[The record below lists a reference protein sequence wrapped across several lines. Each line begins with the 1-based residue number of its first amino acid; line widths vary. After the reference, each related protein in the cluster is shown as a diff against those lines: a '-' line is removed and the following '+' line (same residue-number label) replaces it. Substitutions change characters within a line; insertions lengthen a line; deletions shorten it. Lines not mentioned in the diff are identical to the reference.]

1 MTPRKPNSALRK
13 VVRVALMS
21 HSQRKNVNAYIPGMG
36 HTLIKFSS
44 VLLRG
49 GNRKDLPG
57 VKYILVR
64 NKLDFVGMPGKYR
77 RQSRSRYGVKYDKT
91 HHRKHYWDKK
101 YKKKDIDLKTKWQ
114 YDKKQ
119 KLKNKPLTTNDVFF
133 YSGHL
138 QKFINKFMRCGKK
151 KNNRIRGKTSFF
163 KYKKKKIKIRTYS
176 IVL

>member
-1 MTPRKPNSALRK
+1 MTSINELLKTKRKEKKIKKKLNRDLEKCPQKKGIVKKIFEMTPRKPNSALRK

-21 HSQRKNVNAYIPGMG
+21 HSERKNVNAYIPGMG

-64 NKLDFVGMPGKYR
+64 NKLDLVGMPGKYR

-91 HHRKHYWDKK
+91 QHRKHY
-101 YKKKDIDLKTKWQ
+101 
-114 YDKKQ
+114 
-119 KLKNKPLTTNDVFF
+119 
-133 YSGHL
+133 
-138 QKFINKFMRCGKK
+138 
-151 KNNRIRGKTSFF
+151 
-163 KYKKKKIKIRTYS
+163 
-176 IVL
+176 